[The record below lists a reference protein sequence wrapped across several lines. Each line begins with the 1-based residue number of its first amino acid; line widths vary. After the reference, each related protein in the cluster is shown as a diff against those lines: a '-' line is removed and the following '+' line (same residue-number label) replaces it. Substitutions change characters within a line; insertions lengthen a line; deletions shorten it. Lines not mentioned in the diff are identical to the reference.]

1 MDTAIATIKQTTALT
16 TNDIARELAGRL
28 KFMIQNGRA
37 LQDNEVFALAQYC
50 AANDLN
56 PFSGEAY
63 YIPSA
68 GPCPGIAGWRKKAQE
83 QLNWEAAAQNENGA
97 HFWVE
102 TREATTEEAGHD
114 PNAGDIAMFVTLH
127 DWLTNKRWRRAFFDT
142 LRELKEVG
150 YNLEDATAQAKVMVG
165 PEPVWTGVG
174 VVYQK
179 ENFGGDKFNRAER
192 ASKRAEK
199 IALRKRFP
207 RVNLPEPTGADAG
220 SDVYDTSFTIEPPA
234 RKSEAE
240 LMAEIT
246 GEPAPKS
253 PAPAAPEKPGA
264 WVDALDAAL
273 LDELRNT
280 HNVSHVNQIKNALR
294 NSCLTAAST
303 ADTIRAWMRTY
314 KSARA
319 TMEPAD
325 AAAAVNAEFIGQ

>member
-1 MDTAIATIKQTTALT
+1 MDNALTTIKQTTALT
-16 TNDIARELAGRL
+16 TNEIARELAGRL

-37 LQDNEVFALAQYC
+37 LQDNEVFALAQDC

-83 QLNWEAAAQNENGA
+83 QLNWEASAQGENGA

-102 TREATTEEAGHD
+102 TREASTEEAGHD

-142 LRELKEVG
+142 LRELKDVG
-150 YNLEDATAQAKVMVG
+150 YPLEDATSQAKVMVG

-174 VVYQK
+174 VVYAK

-246 GEPAPKS
+246 GEPAPK
-253 PAPAAPEKPGA
+253 PQAPAAPAVAEVPAQAVTQSKSGEDYAAMDIPDLARRHAHYSKVSRDTTISEEERAEAGA
-264 WVDALDAAL
+264 TVKYLDSL
-273 LDELRNT
+273 
-280 HNVSHVNQIKNALR
+280 IKAKR
-294 NSCLTAAST
+294 
-303 ADTIRAWMRTY
+303 
-314 KSARA
+314 
-319 TMEPAD
+319 
-325 AAAAVNAEFIGQ
+325 QQ